1 MNHFRSPTVCTSGI
15 DTPRGMSQNDSR
27 RLRRGAGV
35 TDRLKVGQGTDR
47 RLRFLERS
55 GMGGRMDK
63 ANLLHTHSWEE
74 RNPHQFKQAGKPIL
88 LLQCSRCSRDFA
100 LGLDGSGWRPVYVGI
115 FKVEL
120 LATEC
125 PSNSLMR
132 DGLSVLEPPST
143 LQLWSLNAIGTQT
156 DGLIWRDDAVWAG

>member
-1 MNHFRSPTVCTSGI
+1 
-15 DTPRGMSQNDSR
+15 
-27 RLRRGAGV
+27 
-35 TDRLKVGQGTDR
+35 
-47 RLRFLERS
+47 
-55 GMGGRMDK
+55 MDK

-120 LATEC
+120 LAEAVSERWLIEKC
-125 PSNSLMR
+125 PGEQLPDDDVVR
-132 DGLSVLEPPST
+132 WRARLEAETRHS
-143 LQLWSLNAIGTQT
+143 
-156 DGLIWRDDAVWAG
+156 

>member
-15 DTPRGMSQNDSR
+15 DTPRGLSQNDSR

-120 LATEC
+120 LATAVSERWLNEKC
-125 PSNSLMR
+125 P
-132 DGLSVLEPPST
+132 GE
-143 LQLWSLNAIGTQT
+143 QL
-156 DGLIWRDDAVWAG
+156 RDDDVVRWLARLEAETHRS